1 MAEGEQVV
9 VGVKIGNTEIAREGD
24 SFFEGIIERVLF
36 EGRNLHVDMLV
47 EGTAHFSAKIP
58 SWRLGKLSAGD
69 KVMIKWGADKASVFP
84 MPENGLRE
92 ELKVE

>member
-1 MAEGEQVV
+1 M
-9 VGVKIGNTEIAREGD
+9 VGVKIGNTEIAKEGD
-24 SFFEGIIERVLF
+24 SFFDGIVERVLF
-36 EGRNLHVDMLV
+36 EGRNLHVDLLV

-58 SWRLGKLSAGD
+58 SWRMGKLATGD
-69 KVMIKWGADKASVFP
+69 KVMIKWNAEKASVFL